1 VNASS
6 AAESTGREGS
16 RASRLTRFREP
27 ALRGAQL
34 LAVSGFAFA
43 QPLFD
48 ILGKNAEFFA
58 VRGSTPSDIV
68 LFALFVTFAPA
79 LILLAIEVAVEL
91 ITRRDAVVLHYAF
104 LAGLGAVFGVQALKR
119 SGVDGTAAL
128 IVGAIAI
135 GVGIAVATWRV
146 AIVRS
151 FVTLLSAASLVFL
164 ASFIF
169 NSKVEELVF
178 PTTVKAAAANVDA
191 STPVVYLLLDE
202 FPVIDLMTADE
213 RIDAKRFPNFAR
225 LARTSTWF
233 RNTTTLSAS
242 TTVAVPVILTG
253 NPPIPGALPIA
264 QNYPHNLFTLL
275 ASRYRMNVV
284 ESQTRLCPSQL
295 CTRDEPSTESR
306 LSSLYSDARTVY
318 LHLIAPPKL
327 ENKLPN
333 IDESWGNFGSD
344 AGDELEGDVLP
355 KVNMHT
361 FYIGRVQDFNHFVA
375 SIHRPAGNKPTLYFI
390 HVLMPH
396 GPWLYFPDGRVRA
409 VANPRAPGRTHELWW
424 SSSLAVQAWQ
434 RHLLQVGYTDELLGH
449 LVRRLKAAGIWN
461 KALVLVDPDHGIS
474 FRGGDKRREPTRTNL
489 SDLAFIPFFVKLPGQ
504 KTGRLVDTHITT
516 EDILPTIADV
526 LGVNV
531 PWTTT
536 GSSALQATTDKK
548 IVHVGKLTAPYAA
561 VLAQRKRSLAR
572 ELSLFGSG
580 TWGPRFAAT
589 GRYWPLVGR
598 PVDSLTVAG
607 EVDAEAVVDAVGSKL
622 LRHLPKNSPLI
633 PSPVSG
639 KLPGLKKGGM
649 LALALN
655 GRVAAVAPT
664 YESGGKRRFSLLPS
678 DAAFQAGPNDVRMFF
693 VSGSVA
699 SPTLRELRVTL
710 SS

>member
-1 VNASS
+1 VEHASS
-6 AAESTGREGS
+6 ITRS
-16 RASRLTRFREP
+16 RARSAARFREP
-27 ALRGAQL
+27 AVRGAQL
-34 LAVSGFAFA
+34 LAVSGFALA

-68 LFALFVTFAPA
+68 FFALVVTFVPA
-79 LILLAIEVAVEL
+79 LALLAIEVAVEL
-91 ITRRDAVVLHYAF
+91 ATRRDAVVLHHALLAF
-104 LAGLGAVFGVQALKR
+104 LGAVFGVQALKR
-119 SGVDGTAAL
+119 SGVDGTTL
-128 IVGAIAI
+128 LVVGAIVI
-135 GVGIAVATWRV
+135 GLAIAVAAWRV
-146 AIVRS
+146 SIVRS
-151 FVTLLSAASLVFL
+151 FLTILAGASLIFL
-164 ASFIF
+164 GSFIF

-178 PTTVKAAAANVDA
+178 PAEVKAAVANVDA
-191 STPVVYLLLDE
+191 STPVVYLLFDE
-202 FPVIDLMTADE
+202 FPVIDLMKANE
-213 RIDAKRFPNFAR
+213 QIDAQRFPNFAR

-253 NPPIPGALPIA
+253 NPPSRGALPLA

-275 ASRYRMNVV
+275 ASRYRMDVT

-295 CTRDEPSTESR
+295 CSRAEPSTGTR

-327 ENKLPN
+327 EDGLPN
-333 IDESWGNFGSD
+333 IDESWGDFGSD
-344 AGDELEGDVLP
+344 AGDELVSETLP

-361 FYIGRVQDFNHFVA
+361 FYIGRVQDFNRFIA
-375 SIHRPAGNKPTLYFI
+375 SIRRPAGRKPTLYFLHI
-390 HVLMPH
+390 LMPH

-409 VANPRAPGRTHELWW
+409 VANPKAAGRIHELWW

-434 RHLLQVGYTDELLGH
+434 RHLLQVGYTDKLIWR
-449 LVRRLKAAGIWN
+449 LVKRLKAVGLWD
-461 KALVLVDPDHGIS
+461 KSLVLVGPDHGIS

-504 KTGRLVDTHITT
+504 KAGRVVDTHITT

-526 LGVNV
+526 LGVEV
-531 PWTTT
+531 PWSTA
-536 GSSALQATTDKK
+536 GSSALKAMSDRPFVQ
-548 IVHVGKLTAPYAA
+548 VGKLKAPYAA

-580 TWGPRFAAT
+580 TWGPRFAAF
-589 GRYWPLVGR
+589 GRYWPLVGK
-598 PVDSLTVAG
+598 PVDSLRVAG
-607 EVDAEAVVDAVGSKL
+607 SVDAEAVVDAVGSKL
-622 LRHLPKNSPLI
+622 LRNLPKNSPLV

-639 KLPGLKKGGM
+639 KFPALKKGGM

-655 GRVAAVAPT
+655 GKIAAVAPT
-664 YESGGKRRFSLLPS
+664 YESGGKLRFSLLPS
-678 DAAFQAGPNDVRMFF
+678 DSAFRSGRNDVRMFL
-693 VSGSVA
+693 VSGPVA
-699 SPTLRELRVTL
+699 SPDLRELRVLL